1 MGISG
6 NQRAILT
13 ARFGAARFGATRFG
27 FTPKATKGAFYVWKR
42 KYLPTTTWKPKRRG
56 NK

>member
-27 FTPKATKGAFYVWKR
+27 FTPKVTQGAFYVWKR
-42 KYLPTTTWKPKRRG
+42 KYLPTTVWKEKRRG

>member
-13 ARFGAARFGATRFG
+13 ARFGAARFGAARFG
-27 FTPKATKGAFYVWKR
+27 FLPKATKGAFYVWKR
-42 KYLPTTTWKPKRRG
+42 KYLPTTTWTAKRRG
-56 NK
+56 SR